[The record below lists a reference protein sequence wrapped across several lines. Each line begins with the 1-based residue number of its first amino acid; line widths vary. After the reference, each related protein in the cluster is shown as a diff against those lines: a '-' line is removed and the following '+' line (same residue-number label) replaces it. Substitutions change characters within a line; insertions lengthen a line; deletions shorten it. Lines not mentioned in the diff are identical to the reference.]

1 MAEVVGSLKDL
12 IEKLFK
18 HILEFDITVE
28 LRSGERSLGTLR
40 FRGSTKVKPA
50 E

>member
-1 MAEVVGSLKDL
+1 MAEAVSSLRDF
-12 IEKLFK
+12 IERLFK

-28 LRSGERSLGTLR
+28 LRSGERPLGTLR
-40 FRGSTKVKPA
+40 LRGSTKVRPA

>member
-1 MAEVVGSLKDL
+1 MAETTGSLRDL
-12 IEKLFK
+12 IERLFK

-28 LRSGERSLGTLR
+28 LRSGERHLGTLR
-40 FRGSTKVKPA
+40 LRGSTKVRTT